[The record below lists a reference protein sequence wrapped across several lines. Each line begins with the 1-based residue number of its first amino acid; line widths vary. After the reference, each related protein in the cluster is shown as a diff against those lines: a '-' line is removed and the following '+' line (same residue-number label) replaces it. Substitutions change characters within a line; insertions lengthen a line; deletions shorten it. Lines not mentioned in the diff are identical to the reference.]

1 MLRRYLIDR
10 VSEREL
16 DRILEIEAASFGHDA
31 YDRKLFAEY
40 LHKCG
45 DLFLGAWKGRK
56 LCGYMLT
63 RKGVESPRAELI
75 SVAVD
80 PKFRGR
86 GVAGALMKST
96 LRRLALR
103 RTRRL
108 GLMVK
113 LTNAEARRFY
123 EKFGFTKV
131 RMVRRYYEDGQDG
144 ILMVKELRSAG
155 CDSLTD
161 RKRRPQ

>member
-1 MLRRYLIDR
+1 MLQRYSIGRL
-10 VSEREL
+10 SEREM
-16 DRILEIEAASFGHDA
+16 DRILEIEVSSFGKEA

-45 DLFLGAWKGRK
+45 ELFLGAWKGRK

-63 RKGVESPRAELI
+63 RKRVESGRAELV

-80 PKFRGR
+80 PLYRGK
-86 GVAGALMKST
+86 GVASALMKST
-96 LRRLALR
+96 LRRLR
-103 RTRRL
+103 RRGTNRF

-123 EKFGFTKV
+123 EKYGFTKV
-131 RMVRRYYEDGQDG
+131 RLVRQYYEDGQDG
-144 ILMVKELRSAG
+144 VLMVKVL
-155 CDSLTD
+155 
-161 RKRRPQ
+161 